1 MRRANHGLQSRNGP
15 WLDRFRLAALAWAVI
30 VAWLAFRPSTGLDV
44 GLPWDKAN
52 HAMAFVVLTLL
63 TGAGWPR
70 WPWSR
75 LLLLMMGAGVG
86 IELVQGL
93 PLIGRD
99 ADVRDV
105 VADAVGIGAG
115 LAALAMLRRSGA
127 AVRE

>member
-1 MRRANHGLQSRNGP
+1 
-15 WLDRFRLAALAWAVI
+15 
-30 VAWLAFRPSTGLDV
+30 
-44 GLPWDKAN
+44 
-52 HAMAFVVLTLL
+52 
-63 TGAGWPR
+63 
-70 WPWSR
+70 
-75 LLLLMMGAGVG
+75 MMGAGVG

-105 VADAVGIGAG
+105 VADAVGIGAS